1 MSFLGPTPD
10 PVRRELIGIRNQL
23 LQVHKAV
30 IDAERVTYE
39 RRHGRIPSP
48 GAFLQIVLADQWFA
62 WLKPMTSLVVEI
74 DETLAARD
82 LADQD
87 DYRRLIARA
96 RTLVD
101 PEIVENGF
109 FEHYNGVV
117 SRDVD
122 VAFHH
127 VQLVSRIRKSSSL

>member
-1 MSFLGPTPD
+1 LVLGD
-10 PVRRELIGIRNQL
+10 
-23 LQVHKAV
+23 
-30 IDAERVTYE
+30 D
-39 RRHGRIPSP
+39 
-48 GAFLQIVLADQWFA
+48 WFA
-62 WLKPMTSLVVEI
+62 WLKPMTSLMVEI

-87 DYRRLIARA
+87 DYRRLIGRA

-101 PEIVENGF
+101 PEVVENGF

-122 VAFHH
+122 VAFLH
-127 VQLVSRIRKSSSL
+127 VQLVSRIRKSNA